1 MIFIDN
7 KYTHWYYNIVNN
19 AKARIQDSREYTEK
33 HHIIPKS
40 LNGNDAIENLVSL
53 TAREHFICHW
63 LLTKMVDY
71 ERKRSMIFAMRMLKA
86 TSKKHNRYT
95 SPITARVYESIKQT
109 HALYMSELLRG
120 RSVSVETR
128 KKMSIA
134 AKNRASNP
142 FKGKSH
148 TEKSKIAIGNS
159 NRGKKR
165 TTEQKEKLSNA
176 LKNMPPERKQKLSE
190 YKKNHPLTEES
201 LNKIRK
207 QYLVTFP
214 DGTIQLINN
223 ITEFCKLHNLSLPA
237 MRDQVAK
244 GKQENHQGYKIKY
257 TPKS

>member
-7 KYTHWYYNIVNN
+7 KYTRWYYNIINI
-19 AKARIQDSREYTEK
+19 AKARVPDSSRYTEK

-40 LNGNDAIENLVSL
+40 LNGDDTIENLVAL

-63 LLTKMVDY
+63 LLTKMVTKK
-71 ERKRSMIFAMRMLKA
+71 EKRSMIFALRMLKA
-86 TSKKHNRYT
+86 SSKNHDRYT
-95 SPITARVYESIKQT
+95 TPITSRVYESIKQT
-109 HALYMSELLRG
+109 HSLYMSELLRG
-120 RSVSVETR
+120 RAVSTETR

-134 AKNRASNP
+134 AKNRPSNS

-148 TEKSKIAIGNS
+148 TDETKIAIGNS

-165 TTEQKEKLSNA
+165 TPEQKEKLSNA
-176 LKNMPPERKQKLSE
+176 LKNMSEERKQKLSE

-201 LNKIRK
+201 LTKIRK

-223 ITEFCKLHNLSLPA
+223 IAEFCALYKLSLPA

-244 GKQENHQGYKIKY
+244 GKQEHHQGYKIKSI
-257 TPKS
+257 PKI